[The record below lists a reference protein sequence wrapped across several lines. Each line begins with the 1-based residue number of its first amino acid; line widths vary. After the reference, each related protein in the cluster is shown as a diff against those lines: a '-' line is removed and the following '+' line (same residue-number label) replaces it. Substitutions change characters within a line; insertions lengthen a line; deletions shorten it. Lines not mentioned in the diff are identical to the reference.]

1 MDALREVDLGGEKSF
16 IGAWYLSDLTLCDE
30 LIAYFKHCKGNPG
43 QIGRQS
49 RVEPGQIGHDR
60 KVVPEIKDS
69 LDLISEGQDLAHP
82 VFKKY
87 LYGLNEITRKY
98 IEKYEAAGAVNAWGI
113 REPINIQ
120 YYKPTGG
127 YKIWHTERVGKLA
140 PSINRHLAFMTYL
153 NDVFDEG
160 GTEFYYQKIKTEARK
175 GLTLIWP
182 TDWTHLHRGVV
193 SPTQEKYII
202 TGWFSFL

>member
-1 MDALREVDLGGEKSF
+1 MRDAAHMDALREVDLGGEKSF
-16 IGAWYLSDLTLCDE
+16 IGAWYLSNLKVCDE
-30 LIAYFKHCKGNPG
+30 LIAYFK
-43 QIGRQS
+43 QS
-49 RVEPGQIGHDR
+49 KVEPGQIGHDR
-60 KVVPEIKDS
+60 KVLPEIKDS
-69 LDLISEGQDLAHP
+69 LDLISEGQDLDHP

-120 YYKPTGG
+120 YYKPKGG
-127 YKIWHTERVGKLA
+127 FKVWHTERTGKLA
-140 PSINRHLAFMTYL
+140 PSINRHLVFMTYL

>member
-1 MDALREVDLGGEKSF
+1 MVADRYMDTLREVDLGGEKSF
-16 IGAWYLSDLTLCDE
+16 IGAWYLSNLNVCDE
-30 LIAYFKHCKGNPG
+30 LIAYF
-43 QIGRQS
+43 RQS
-49 RVEPGQIGHDR
+49 KVEPGQIGHER
-60 KVVPEIKDS
+60 RVVPEIKDS
-69 LDLISEGQDLAHP
+69 LDLISEGQDLARP

-87 LYGLNEITRKY
+87 LYGLHEITRKY
-98 IEKYEAAGAVNAWGI
+98 IEKYEAAGSVNAWGI

-120 YYKPTGG
+120 YYKPNGG
-127 YKIWHTERVGKLA
+127 YKVWHTERIGKLA
-140 PSINRHLAFMTYL
+140 PAINRHLVFMTYL

-182 TDWTHLHRGVV
+182 TDWTHLHRGIV